1 MDLSKICSRNSRIY
15 IHTSSLTIYFRFGS
29 YVSTTTPEPNVCD

>member
-1 MDLSKICSRNSRIY
+1 MSQEAYPLQDILSPHSI
-15 IHTSSLTIYFRFGS
+15 LTIYFRFGS